1 MIFRMRD
8 SFMLAAGAMLT
19 LVSGPASVPAV
30 AAQVDGP
37 KVNWNLST
45 FTREG
50 RGIASAFSE
59 TEGLPM
65 LVSKATDGNFKIK
78 VHYSEALAPAKEHL
92 DSLKIGAFEMGLFS
106 ASLAPGKMPLLTVFD
121 LPFLPLADL
130 NVQARV
136 MLAYYKLPE
145 AIKEAEAWNI
155 RYVLPGL
162 LPAYEAMGKGK
173 PPHSITDMKGMRV
186 RAIGGQ
192 GEAMRKVGAVPT
204 TMVTSEVYGA
214 LERGIIDAA
223 MFPFYATHTYK
234 LYEVST
240 WYSTNLGLGV
250 GASVVPV
257 NLKAWNEL
265 PAQYRKLIDDSVAE
279 AVSNGVKAFADM
291 QAVAVNAFSQKKLT
305 AVTFST
311 AELEQFVQQGGRP
324 VWEAWVKEAEAKGL
338 PGQKVLDFV
347 LAEAKKAGS

>member
-1 MIFRMRD
+1 MSSCVGGRLGLTIGAAAF
-8 SFMLAAGAMLT
+8 LAIGA
-19 LVSGPASVPAV
+19 VPAL

-45 FTREG
+45 FTKEG
-50 RGIASAFSE
+50 RGIASVFSE

-65 LVSKATDGNFKIK
+65 LVGKATDGNFKIK

-106 ASLAPGKMPLLTVFD
+106 ASLAPGKMPLYTAFD
-121 LPFLPLADL
+121 LPFLPLGDVA
-130 NVQARV
+130 VQARV
-136 MLAYYKLPE
+136 MLAYYRLPE
-145 AIKEAEAWNI
+145 AIKEAELWNV
-155 RYVLPGL
+155 RLLLPGL

-173 PPHSITDMKGMRV
+173 PPQNIADFKGLRV

-223 MFPFYATHTYK
+223 MFPFYATHSYK
-234 LYEVST
+234 LYEVSN
-240 WYSTNLGLGV
+240 WYTTNLALGV

-257 NLKAWNEL
+257 NLKAWNDL
-265 PAQYRKLIDDSVAE
+265 PPQYRKLIDDSVAE

-305 AVTFST
+305 PITFST
-311 AELEQFVQQGGRP
+311 ADVEQFTQQGGRP
-324 VWEAWVKEAEAKGL
+324 VWDAWVKEMEAKGL
-338 PGQKVLDFV
+338 PGRKVLDFI